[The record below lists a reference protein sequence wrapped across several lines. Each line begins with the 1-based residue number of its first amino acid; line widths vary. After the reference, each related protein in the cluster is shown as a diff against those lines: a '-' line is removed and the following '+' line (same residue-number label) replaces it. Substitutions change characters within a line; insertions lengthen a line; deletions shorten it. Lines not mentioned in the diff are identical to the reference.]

1 MYNTVMIGWQYACA
15 VSSNSMCSV
24 FITYMLDRVS
34 LYTVYTE
41 SAGPALHGGLGDEL
55 HMNELLM
62 NELDDRI
69 MNAFNSRGRLTN
81 PLLTLYEATPI
92 SVCVC
97 VCFLPIKRSTIF
109 IILFILCSSPVD
121 PH

>member
-24 FITYMLDRVS
+24 FITYILDTVS

-55 HMNELLM
+55 HMNEL
-62 NELDDRI
+62 DDRI
-69 MNAFNSRGRLTN
+69 MNVSAFNSRGRLTH

-92 SVCVC
+92 SVCVSYQ
-97 VCFLPIKRSTIF
+97 LRGA
-109 IILFILCSSPVD
+109 
-121 PH
+121 